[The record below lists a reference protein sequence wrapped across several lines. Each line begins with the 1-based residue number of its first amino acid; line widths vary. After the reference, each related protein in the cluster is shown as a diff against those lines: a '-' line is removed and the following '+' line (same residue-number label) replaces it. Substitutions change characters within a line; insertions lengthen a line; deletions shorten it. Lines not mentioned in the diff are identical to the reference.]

1 MIYNTDFE
9 TAAKIVDM
17 YLEKFPRAQS
27 YAVKLTSSYSD
38 SEWTTYHLLT
48 AEEQE
53 TLRKCFVRADVELCS
68 LQEVLDKGV
77 APKELVDKLYENV
90 SAYDFDTIESVDLDN
105 PKKLTNFGIQT
116 IDKEGKLGLKCFT
129 WVELTDEEYKEILA
143 ELLVNA
149 NHYSINMMV
158 FQKPELAQKIMK
170 RLAFIEEGSHLVKDP
185 FLVDMVELS
194 LDAES
199 ILNPFVDVLGLFCS
213 YDSSLKD
220 FAIRNQVGP
229 ASCVGDI
236 YSKFTKEGHHHV
248 IMRFVGTK
256 VIIEQISTIPKIKN
270 AYFEVDARN
279 IMNKYGLNTPEEIYP
294 YLKEH
299 FNRKNC
305 YKVLRNDLSGL

>member
-1 MIYNTDFE
+1 MTYRTDIE
-9 TAAKIVDM
+9 VAARVADM

-27 YAVKLTSSYSD
+27 YAVKLVSSYSR
-38 SEWTTYHLLT
+38 SEWTTYHLFT

-53 TLRKCFVRADVELCS
+53 ILRKCFARAAAELCT
-68 LQEVLDKGV
+68 LQEVLDKGY
-77 APKELVDKLYENV
+77 APKELVEKLHENV
-90 SAYDFDTIESVDLDN
+90 SVYDFDTIESVDLDN

-116 IDKEGKLGLKCFT
+116 IDTEGNLGLKHFT

-143 ELLVNA
+143 ELLANA

-170 RLAFIEEGSHLVKDP
+170 RLAFTEEGSHLVKDP

-199 ILNPFVDVLGLFCS
+199 ILNPFVDVLGLFD
-213 YDSSLKD
+213 YGSSFRD
-220 FAIRNQVGP
+220 FAVRNQVGY
-229 ASCVGDI
+229 ASGVNDI

-248 IMRFVGTK
+248 VMRFVGRR
-256 VIIEQISTIPKIKN
+256 VVIEQIATIPNISEEC
-270 AYFEVDARN
+270 FEVEART
-279 IMNKYGLNTPEEIYP
+279 IMNKYAIRTPEEIYP
-294 YLKEH
+294 YLREH

-305 YKVLRNDLSGL
+305 YKVLRKDLFGL